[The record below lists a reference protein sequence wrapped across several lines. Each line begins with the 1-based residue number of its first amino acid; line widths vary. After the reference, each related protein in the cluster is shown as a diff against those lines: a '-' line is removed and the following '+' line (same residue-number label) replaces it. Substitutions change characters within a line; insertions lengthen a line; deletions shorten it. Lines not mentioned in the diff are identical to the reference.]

1 MKQVAKVGDLVEMK
15 TPADKGSGLFGIVL
29 SEKTY
34 PTSLKLQPRR
44 ELVVCL
50 PWGPTEIGDQH
61 VIIRSAS

>member
-15 TPADKGSGLFGIVL
+15 TPADVGSGLFGIVL
-29 SEKTY
+29 SEKIY
-34 PTSLKLQPRR
+34 PTSLKRR